1 MAINLKLLEII
12 YSQDEI
18 IEKQKEIVAE
28 LINQNVEQE
37 SIINRLMSGA
47 VEG

>member
-1 MAINLKLLEII
+1 LAINLKLLEII

-37 SIINRLMSGA
+37 SIINGLMSGA